1 MKDENMINPET
12 QEEMAELE
20 QLNARTA
27 DRIEADRAMRYQA
40 ERINRQAEEEARKKF
55 LKEEK
60 LKAKRKAYANKSFAS
75 VIALLLLCGAVLWAG
90 MAEMI
95 HPTLWVAASLI
106 CLCAA
111 CVRFGVWYGRV
122 TK

>member
-1 MKDENMINPET
+1 MKKEESIVKNENK
-12 QEEMAELE
+12 EEAEFDR
-20 QLNARTA
+20 LNART
-27 DRIEADRAMRYQA
+27 DERIEEANEKQSHADL
-40 ERINRQAEEEARKKF
+40 IIRQAEEEARKKA

-60 LKAKRKAYANKSFAS
+60 LKAQRKAYSNKSFAS
-75 VIALLLLCGAVLWAG
+75 VVSLTLLSGAVLWAG
-90 MAEMI
+90 MAQMI
-95 HPTLWVAASLI
+95 HPTLWVGASII

>member
-40 ERINRQAEEEARKKF
+40 ERINRQAEEEAKKKT

-60 LKAKRKAYANKSFAS
+60 LKAQRKAYANKSFAS
-75 VIALLLLCGAVLWAG
+75 VFALTLLSGAVLWAG
-90 MAEMI
+90 MAQMI
-95 HPTLWVAASLI
+95 HPTLWVGASLI